1 MITAYLNVHAYAEF
15 HRWLG
20 RGPALQPM
28 WDAWA
33 AGDRKGALAAIP
45 DEVVDDLVV
54 HGSVAECRAHIQRY
68 VDNGITVPGTGGHPD
83 RDRPGRGRGRSVPLG
98 RVAEAGGHDRS
109 GQLTA
114 LGWPDSSRQRKLQ
127 GKRGGR
133 GAMTEIDF
141 RTTPLAELTRSVRT
155 KEVSARELTQVAL
168 DQIQRLDPTYNAFVA
183 VDEEMA
189 LAEAD
194 GIDERIAAGADP
206 GPLAGIPLGV
216 KDLQSAIG
224 YTTTYG
230 SALHADDPPAT
241 ADDPFVARMR
251 AAGCVVVGKT
261 NTPEFGWMGNTTN
274 SIFGPSLNPFD
285 HSRGPG
291 GSSGGAAAALAA
303 GMVPLATGSDGGG
316 SIRIPSACCGLAG
329 MKPSLGRVPSGGP
342 NPPGWPD
349 LSTNGPMA
357 RRVADVALALDV
369 AVGPDPTDLRS
380 LPRPEANWLAAL
392 DDAHVPVRIA
402 YAPTLGYATVDAEVA
417 AACERAVGVLESLG
431 ADVVVLDSVFDDD
444 PVADFL
450 TVTGAATLRT
460 LRPFM
465 GHPRWEEV
473 HPVLRHYVEAAQAT
487 TAEQLLLV
495 FDNYHRMNLRLVE
508 LFHSCRILVTPTCS
522 ALAPLADDM
531 VSPGQRGEHRQLGAV
546 HLSLQHDPLPRRQR
560 ADRHEQQRPADRP
573 AARRAPTRRPRRPAH
588 RRRARGGHR
597 PRFPRHPA

>member
-1 MITAYLNVHAYAEF
+1 VS
-15 HRWLG
+15 
-20 RGPALQPM
+20 
-28 WDAWA
+28 D
-33 AGDRKGALAAIP
+33 
-45 DEVVDDLVV
+45 
-54 HGSVAECRAHIQRY
+54 
-68 VDNGITVPGTGGHPD
+68 
-83 RDRPGRGRGRSVPLG
+83 
-98 RVAEAGGHDRS
+98 
-109 GQLTA
+109 
-114 LGWPDSSRQRKLQ
+114 
-127 GKRGGR
+127 
-133 GAMTEIDF
+133 IDF
-141 RTTPLAELTRSVRT
+141 RTTPLADLVRSVRA
-155 KEVSARELTQVAL
+155 KEVSARELTEASL
-168 DQIQRLDPTYNAFVA
+168 DRIGRLDPTYNAFVA
-183 VDEEMA
+183 VDGERARADADA
-189 LAEAD
+189 LDAK
-194 GIDERIAAGADP
+194 IAAGSDP
-206 GPLAGIPLGV
+206 GPLAGLPLGV
-216 KDLQSAIG
+216 KDLQDAAG

-241 ADDPFVARMR
+241 ADSPFVARLR
-251 AAGCVVVGKT
+251 AAGCIVVGKT

-357 RRVADVALALDV
+357 RRFADVARALDV

-380 LPRPEANWLAAL
+380 LPRPEANWLDAL
-392 DDAHVPVRIA
+392 EDAHVPVQIA

-417 AACERAVGVLESLG
+417 AACERAVAVLESLG
-431 ADVVVLDSVFDDD
+431 ANVVVLDSVFDGD
-444 PVADFL
+444 PVGDFL

-460 LRPFM
+460 LRPLM

-473 HPVLRHYVEAAQAT
+473 HPVLRYYVEAAQAT

-531 VSPGQRGEHRQLGAV
+531 VSPVNGVNTANWVQFTYPFNMTR
-546 HLSLQHDPLPRRQR
+546 S
-560 ADRHEQQRPADRP
+560 P
-573 AARRAPTRRPRRPAH
+573 AASVPIAMSSSGLPIGLQLVGPQHGDLVVLRTAAALEAAIDHDFLAALPD
-588 RRRARGGHR
+588 
-597 PRFPRHPA
+597 

>member
-1 MITAYLNVHAYAEF
+1 
-15 HRWLG
+15 
-20 RGPALQPM
+20 
-28 WDAWA
+28 
-33 AGDRKGALAAIP
+33 
-45 DEVVDDLVV
+45 
-54 HGSVAECRAHIQRY
+54 
-68 VDNGITVPGTGGHPD
+68 
-83 RDRPGRGRGRSVPLG
+83 
-98 RVAEAGGHDRS
+98 
-109 GQLTA
+109 
-114 LGWPDSSRQRKLQ
+114 
-127 GKRGGR
+127 
-133 GAMTEIDF
+133 MTEIDF
-141 RTTPLAELTRSVRT
+141 RTTPLAELIRSVRI
-155 KEVSARELTQVAL
+155 KEVSARELTHVAL
-168 DQIQRLDPTYNAFVA
+168 DQIQRLNPTYNAFVA

-189 LAEAD
+189 LTEAD
-194 GIDERIAAGADP
+194 GIDERIAAGVDP

-216 KDLQSAIG
+216 KDLQSAVG

-369 AVGPDPTDLRS
+369 AVGPDPSDLRS

-392 DDAHVPVRIA
+392 DDAHVPVRVA

-431 ADVVVLDSVFDDD
+431 AEVVVLDSVFDED
-444 PVADFL
+444 PVGDFL
-450 TVTGAATLRT
+450 TVTAAATLRT
-460 LRPFM
+460 LRPLI

-473 HPVLRHYVEAAQAT
+473 HPILRHYVEAAQAT

-531 VSPGQRGEHRQLGAV
+531 VSPVNGVNTANWVQFTYPFNMTR
-546 HLSLQHDPLPRRQR
+546 S
-560 ADRHEQQRPADRP
+560 P
-573 AARRAPTRRPRRPAH
+573 AASVPIAMSSDGLPIGLQLVGPQHGDLVVLRTAAALEAAIELDFLAALPE
-588 RRRARGGHR
+588 
-597 PRFPRHPA
+597 